1 MSYSF
6 WNLQKLKYYITMATR
21 SSEPATE
28 EPKKLTRDEVTTEL
42 NEHSLPPF
50 DPDVQRIIYGFT
62 YFKLNNFDKNLELY
76 KELAL
81 HQSPRFLIFACS
93 DSRVSPDV
101 ILNFQPGEAFSA
113 RNIANMVPTY
123 NQRDNG
129 VGAIIEYAIEALK
142 VSNILVIGHS
152 KCGGIKRLMS
162 HPEDDD
168 WLKIGLPAKI
178 KVLEEHPHANFE
190 KQCELCEKE
199 SVNNSIVNLKTYPFV
214 KKGVCDKSLKILGG
228 YYDFVNGKFELWED
242 EVTTELNEHSLPP
255 FDPDVQRIIY
265 GFTYFKLNN
274 FDKNPELYKELALHQ
289 SPRFLIF
296 ACSDSRVSPDVIL
309 NFQPGEAFSARNIAN
324 MVPTYN
330 QRDNGVGAI
339 IEYAIEALK
348 VSNILVIGHS
358 KCGGIKRL
366 MSHPEEDD
374 WLKIGLPA
382 KIKVLEEHPHANFEK
397 QCELCEK
404 ESVNNSIVNLK
415 TYPFVKKGVCD
426 KSLKI
431 LGGYYDFVNGKF
443 ELWEYNSESITI
455 PFSSPK

>member
-1 MSYSF
+1 
-6 WNLQKLKYYITMATR
+6 MATR

-162 HPEDDD
+162 HPEDGSPD
-168 WLKIGLPAKI
+168 
-178 KVLEEHPHANFE
+178 
-190 KQCELCEKE
+190 
-199 SVNNSIVNLKTYPFV
+199 
-214 KKGVCDKSLKILGG
+214 
-228 YYDFVNGKFELWED
+228 YDF
-242 EVTTELNEHSLPP
+242 
-255 FDPDVQRIIY
+255 I
-265 GFTYFKLNN
+265 
-274 FDKNPELYKELALHQ
+274 
-289 SPRFLIF
+289 
-296 ACSDSRVSPDVIL
+296 
-309 NFQPGEAFSARNIAN
+309 
-324 MVPTYN
+324 
-330 QRDNGVGAI
+330 
-339 IEYAIEALK
+339 
-348 VSNILVIGHS
+348 
-358 KCGGIKRL
+358 
-366 MSHPEEDD
+366 DD